1 MAPKGSPQKNKVSG
15 DKKPK
20 DDADIQSKINE
31 IISEGGGT
39 GGMGVKME
47 VDYSTT
53 VEEKIPKAKELAAQ
67 NKLDDALEMLIA
79 LEKQTRTGCDMHSTS
94 KVLVAIVQICFEAK
108 NWNLLNE
115 HIILLSKKRSQL
127 KQAVTKMV
135 QECYA
140 WVKDSLLPSKE
151 IELKLIETLRTI
163 TKGKI
168 YVEVERARL
177 TQRLAQIQEQDGDIA
192 SAAKTMQDLQV
203 ETYGSMDKKEKVE
216 MILDQIRLCLATKD
230 YIRAQIISKKI
241 SIRFFENAEH
251 QEMKLTFYNYMI
263 DLDQHEGTYLNIC
276 KHYRAVYDTPCI
288 KEDPDKKLNT
298 LKHMGLYVI
307 LSPYDNE
314 QSDTIHHIL
323 KEKSLDKIPHYKGLL
338 EEFTNL
344 ELIDQAKF
352 SEQYETH
359 LRNGS
364 DGITPT
370 LVFDTTEVGQ
380 KRWADL
386 KKRVVE
392 HNIRIMATY
401 YTRITLKRMANLLAL
416 TEAETEDFLSTMV
429 VNNTVDAKTDR
440 LDGLVDFVKPQ
451 DPNDMLNNWSHSVS
465 ELLSLVMK
473 TTHLVNKEEMVHKH
487 LLGGAAPA
495 KSE

>member
-1 MAPKGSPQKNKVSG
+1 MIMAPKGSPKKNGKGV
-15 DKKPK
+15 

-31 IISEGGGT
+31 IISEGGGGA
-39 GGMGVKME
+39 GGAGVKME
-47 VDYSTT
+47 VDYSST
-53 VEEKIPKAKELAAQ
+53 VEEKIPQAKKLAAQ
-67 NKLDDALEMLIA
+67 NKLDDALEMLLA
-79 LEKQTRTGCDMHSTS
+79 LEKQTRTGADMHSTS
-94 KVLVAIVQICFEAK
+94 KVLVAIVQICFEAQ

-115 HIILLSKKRSQL
+115 HIILLTKKRSQL
-127 KQAVTKMV
+127 KAAVAKMV
-135 QECYA
+135 QQCYA
-140 WVKDSLLPSKE
+140 WVKDSKLPSKE

-177 TQRLAQIQEQDGDIA
+177 TYRLAQMQEGDGDIA

-216 MILDQIRLCLATKD
+216 LILEQIRLCLATKD

-241 SIRFFENAEH
+241 SIRFFENTEH
-251 QEMKLTFYNYMI
+251 QELKLTFYKYMVE
-263 DLDQHEGTYLNIC
+263 LDQHEGTYLNIC
-276 KHYRAVYDTPCI
+276 RHYRAVYDTPCI
-288 KEDPDKKLNT
+288 KEDDEKKLET
-298 LKHMGLYVI
+298 LKHMALYVI

-323 KEKSLDKIPHYKGLL
+323 KEKTLDKIPNYKGLL

-352 SEQYETH
+352 SDRYEAH
-359 LRNGS
+359 LKNGTNGVS
-364 DGITPT
+364 ATT
-370 LVFDTTEVGQ
+370 VFDNTDAGQ

-429 VNNTVDAKTDR
+429 VNKTVEAKTDR
-440 LDGLVDFVKPQ
+440 LDGVVDFVKHQ

-487 LLGGAAPA
+487 LLGAAQT
-495 KSE
+495 KSDN

>member
-1 MAPKGSPQKNKVSG
+1 
-15 DKKPK
+15 
-20 DDADIQSKINE
+20 
-31 IISEGGGT
+31 
-39 GGMGVKME
+39 
-47 VDYSTT
+47 
-53 VEEKIPKAKELAAQ
+53 
-67 NKLDDALEMLIA
+67 MLC
-79 LEKQTRTGCDMHSTS
+79 LGQRFQ
-94 KVLVAIVQICFEAK
+94 VA
-108 NWNLLNE
+108 
-115 HIILLSKKRSQL
+115 
-127 KQAVTKMV
+127 
-135 QECYA
+135 
-140 WVKDSLLPSKE
+140 SKE

-177 TQRLAQIQEQDGDIA
+177 TYRLAQMQEGDGDIA

-216 MILDQIRLCLATKD
+216 LILEQIRLCLATKD

-241 SIRFFENAEH
+241 SIRFFENTEH
-251 QEMKLTFYNYMI
+251 QELKLTFYKYMVE
-263 DLDQHEGTYLNIC
+263 LDQHEGTYLNIC
-276 KHYRAVYDTPCI
+276 RHYRAVYDTPCI
-288 KEDPDKKLNT
+288 KEDDEKKLET
-298 LKHMGLYVI
+298 LKHMALYVI

-323 KEKSLDKIPHYKGLL
+323 KEKTLDQIPNYKGLL

-352 SEQYETH
+352 SDRYEAH
-359 LRNGS
+359 LKNGTS
-364 DGITPT
+364 GVSATT
-370 LVFDTTEVGQ
+370 VFDNTDAGQ

-401 YTRITLKRMANLLAL
+401 YTRITLQRMANLLAL

-429 VNNTVDAKTDR
+429 VNKTVEAKTDR
-440 LDGLVDFVKPQ
+440 LDGVVDFVKHQ

-473 TTHLVNKEEMVHKH
+473 TTHLVNKEEMVNKH
-487 LLGGAAPA
+487 LLGAAQT
-495 KSE
+495 KSDN